1 MSQPVEA
8 ATSGSGVI
16 KLLLFVIEIKT
27 YSSVYTGHV
36 GLAILLSDVI
46 LKSKSL
52 SQIVIPGVKYLFVS
66 QNRQLHIACVY
77 EHS

>member
-1 MSQPVEA
+1 VSQPVET

-36 GLAILLSDVI
+36 GLAILLSDAI
-46 LKSKSL
+46 LK
-52 SQIVIPGVKYLFVS
+52 
-66 QNRQLHIACVY
+66 
-77 EHS
+77 